1 MSVILKKSVIYT
13 VRKGDTLHLIAQRYK
28 SSPEAI
34 LRANHLFE
42 PVTYRG
48 TIYIG
53 NVLVVPSLLETG
65 KVSYIVKP
73 GDALNQIASKFSTS
87 IDLISGI
94 NQVENPNT
102 IFPDQQ
108 LIAPLFIYQI
118 QPSDTLSSISSKF
131 GISLLGITKANRG
144 RPGLQEDVI
153 WPEFHLILPL
163 PTSRNIVLWNP
174 LPGSRVFTRQ
184 RLEGQARAFEANV
197 LHQLRDTN
205 GVIVSNER
213 FTTADEGAP
222 AYGNFN
228 SSLPFDRSPTS
239 STGEIW
245 VYTRSAKDGSIQDL
259 VRTKVYFS

>member
-1 MSVILKKSVIYT
+1 M
-13 VRKGDTLHLIAQRYK
+13 RKGDTLYLIAQRYK

-34 LRANHLFE
+34 LRANRLFE
-42 PVTYRG
+42 PVTDRG

-73 GDALNQIASKFSTS
+73 GDTLNQIASKFSTS

-94 NQVENPNT
+94 NRIENPNT

-118 QPSDTLSSISSKF
+118 QPNDTLSSISRKF
-131 GISLLGITKANRG
+131 GISLLSITKANRG
-144 RPGLQEDVI
+144 RPGFQEDVI

-163 PTSRNIVLWNP
+163 PTSRNSVLWNP

-197 LHQLRDTN
+197 LHQLRDAN
-205 GVIVSNER
+205 GVIVSNKR

-239 STGEIW
+239 NTGEIW

>member
-1 MSVILKKSVIYT
+1 M
-13 VRKGDTLHLIAQRYK
+13 RKGDTLYLIAQRYK

-42 PVTYRG
+42 PVTDPG

-73 GDALNQIASKFSTS
+73 GDTLNQIASKFSTS

-118 QPSDTLSSISSKF
+118 QP
-131 GISLLGITKANRG
+131 R
-144 RPGLQEDVI
+144 
-153 WPEFHLILPL
+153 
-163 PTSRNIVLWNP
+163 
-174 LPGSRVFTRQ
+174 
-184 RLEGQARAFEANV
+184 
-197 LHQLRDTN
+197 
-205 GVIVSNER
+205 
-213 FTTADEGAP
+213 
-222 AYGNFN
+222 
-228 SSLPFDRSPTS
+228 
-239 STGEIW
+239 
-245 VYTRSAKDGSIQDL
+245 
-259 VRTKVYFS
+259 

>member
-1 MSVILKKSVIYT
+1 MSILRKNTIYT
-13 VRKGDTLHLIAQRYK
+13 VRKGDTLYSIAQRYK
-28 SSPEAI
+28 SSPEEI
-34 LRANHLFE
+34 IRANHLFE
-42 PVTYRG
+42 PVTDPG
-48 TIYIG
+48 IIYIG

-65 KVSYIVKP
+65 KVLYIVKS
-73 GDALNQIASKFSTS
+73 GDTLNQIASKFSTS

-94 NQVENPNT
+94 NQIENPNT

-108 LIAPLFIYQI
+108 IIAPLFIYQI
-118 QPSDTLSSISSKF
+118 QPRDTLSSISRTF
-131 GISLLGITKANRG
+131 GISLLSITKANRG
-144 RPGLQEDVI
+144 RPGFQEDVI
-153 WPEFHLILPL
+153 WPEFQLILPL
-163 PTSRNIVLWNP
+163 STSRNNVLWNP
-174 LPGSRVFTRQ
+174 LPGSRVVTRQ

-197 LHQLRDTN
+197 LHQVRDAN

-228 SSLPFDRSPTS
+228 STIPFDRIPTS

-259 VRTKVYFS
+259 VRTKVYF